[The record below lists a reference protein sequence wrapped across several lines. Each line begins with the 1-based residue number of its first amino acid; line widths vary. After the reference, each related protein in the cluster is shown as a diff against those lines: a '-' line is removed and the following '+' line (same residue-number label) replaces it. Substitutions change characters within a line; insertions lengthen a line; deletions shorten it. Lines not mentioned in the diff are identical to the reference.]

1 MAPMAV
7 THPLFLTESDVREL
21 LTMELAIEAV
31 EDGFRRLAAGEAMN
45 VPRRRVRTSEVILHT
60 MSAGSSAYGLVGFKA
75 YTTSRQGNRFHI
87 VLYDG
92 SSGAMVAV
100 IEADW
105 LGRIRTG
112 AASGVAT
119 EYMARPDAT
128 GVGIFGA
135 GGQART
141 QLQAMCAVRQIT
153 EARVYSRDQE
163 RREQFAREMEPLCRI
178 SIVPVNRPEEAAA
191 DMDIIITAT
200 TSREPVLKAEWLS
213 EGTHINAMGS
223 NALNRAELDVDT
235 IRRADTIVADSVDQ
249 CQIEAGD
256 FVAALDQGILHWSRV
271 YELADVLAG
280 RQTGRPTRESIT
292 LFESLGLAI
301 EDLAVAARVLEL
313 ARERRMGTELAL

>member
-1 MAPMAV
+1 MAV
-7 THPLFLTESDVREL
+7 LFLTESDVREL
-21 LTMELAIEAV
+21 LTMREAIEAV

-45 VPRRRVRTSEVILHT
+45 VPRRRARTPEVVLHT
-60 MSAGSSAYGLVGFKA
+60 MSAGCAAYGLVGFKS
-75 YTTSRQGNRFHI
+75 YTTSRDGNRFHV

-92 SSGAMVAV
+92 KSGQMLAL

-119 EYMARPDAT
+119 EFMARPDAT
-128 GVGIFGA
+128 EVGIFGA

-141 QLQAMCAVRQIT
+141 QLEAVSAVRRIK
-153 EARVYSRDQE
+153 EARVYSRNPE
-163 RREQFAREMEPLCRI
+163 RRERFAREMEQLCGF
-178 SIVPVNRPEEAAA
+178 SVVPVHRPEDAAE

-200 TSREPVLKAEWLS
+200 TAREPVLHGRWLS

-235 IRRADTIVADSVDQ
+235 IRRADTIIVDSIEQ

-256 FVAALDQGILHWSRV
+256 FVAAIEQGVIHWPRV
-271 YELADVLAG
+271 VELADVVAG
-280 RQTGRPTRESIT
+280 RQTGRPMRESIT
-292 LFESLGLAI
+292 LFKSLGLAI
-301 EDLAVAARVLEL
+301 EDLAVASRLL
-313 ARERRMGTELAL
+313 QKARERGLGRELPI